1 MPEEIEESLD
11 YYKQLSIPL
20 KTLKLIND
28 KLKLSDKKLTSSAVK
43 KREEFVNEAIS
54 WDSGKNQE
62 NRIYTEV
69 YSFRDYSI
77 GVGKPGKEAN
87 PDYKGFRNYKTG
99 VKGNNPHDMN
109 PHILFNGE
117 KIEKDLTFEGIFGEI
132 ERMKQEDLFGLEIFG
147 MLIYRMAFMLDH
159 KTDENG
165 NWRYSPPEEIINLLE
180 KRIPRISEK
189 PMKPFLYFLDILGIN
204 EDIKVTEGGHG
215 VSQDY
220 GRINTLLTFCH
231 LVAVILGRKP
241 LYKFAGQFSRPP
253 SGMAPIPK
261 TERGGIFKAFP
272 LLSEKFFE
280 KKIK

>member
-1 MPEEIEESLD
+1 MIENQKEQLD
-11 YYKQLSIPL
+11 YYKKLNIPI

-28 KLKLSDKKLTSSAVK
+28 ELKSSDKKLTSSAVK
-43 KREEFVNEAIS
+43 KREESVKEAIS
-54 WDSGKNQE
+54 WVAGQDQQ

-69 YSFRDYSI
+69 YSSGDYSI

-87 PDYKGFRNYKTG
+87 PNYKGFRNYKTG
-99 VKGNNPHDMN
+99 IKGNNPHDMN
-109 PHILFNGE
+109 PHILLDGK

-132 ERMKQEDLFGLEIFG
+132 EMMKQDDLFGLELFG

-159 KTDENG
+159 QKDNNG
-165 NWRYSPPEEIINLLE
+165 NWRYSPPEETIKLLE
-180 KRIPRISEK
+180 ERIPKISEK
-189 PMKPFLYFLDILGIN
+189 PIRPFLYFLDILGIN

-215 VSQDY
+215 VSKDY

-253 SGMAPIPK
+253 SGMAPHPK
-261 TERGGIFKAFP
+261 TERGGIFKSFP
-272 LLSEKFFE
+272 LLHQEFFS
-280 KKIK
+280 